1 MKQADVLFVLKSIL
15 SRPTAPFHEYEVRA
29 AIRGLLADCPH
40 VTLTEDAFGN
50 LLARYGRGGTE
61 GSQGCGWAFGSH
73 MDHPGW
79 VRTLEGATE
88 PPPVEAHRRH
98 DGFTFLGGVPPEYF
112 AAPTLRAFGDFAM
125 WDLPDFELRDGG
137 TVHGRA
143 CDDLVGCA
151 AIVCLLRAL
160 EESGTEGHCHGIFT
174 RAEEVGFVG
183 AIELAKHWPL
193 PAGTVFVSIETSVAV
208 GSAVMGGG
216 PMCRVGDRLSIFDHA
231 ATAALLQTAA
241 DHGLPVQRAL
251 LDRGS
256 CEASALQAYGIRT
269 AGISVALGNYHN
281 CAPDSRIAPEYVDL
295 RDVEALVALLVA
307 VVGDLPEGPGD
318 PGAGLRERFEA
329 RVENHAPYI
338 RETRGRF
345 GLSSGPA

>member
-15 SRPTAPFHEYEVRA
+15 TRPTAPFHQYEVRA

-50 LLARYGRGGTE
+50 LLARYGRGGDVGNRAAT
-61 GSQGCGWAFGSH
+61 WAFGAH

-79 VRTLEGATE
+79 VRAVEDATE
-88 PPPVEAHRRH
+88 PPPSDAHLRH
-98 DGFTFLGGVPPEYF
+98 QGFTFLGGVPPDYF
-112 AAPTLRAFGDFAM
+112 KSPALRAFGDFAM
-125 WDLPDFELRDGG
+125 WDLPDFELRDDG

-151 AIVCLLRAL
+151 AIVCLLRSL

-183 AIELAKHWPL
+183 AIELARHWPL
-193 PAGTVFVSIETSVAV
+193 PAGTIFVSIETSVAV
-208 GSAVMGGG
+208 GSAAMGGG

-241 DHGLPVQRAL
+241 RHGLPAQRAL

-281 CAPDSRIAPEYVDL
+281 CAPESKIAPEYVQL

-307 VVGDLPEGPGD
+307 VVTDLPEGPGD
-318 PGAGLRERFEA
+318 AGAALRERFEA
-329 RVENHAPYI
+329 RVDSHAPYV
-338 RETRGRF
+338 RETRDRF
-345 GLSSGPA
+345 RVPSGPA